1 MQGQSVAEPRPGA
14 ADPRGRATATGLPVN
29 PEASALVSAY
39 RRAIPVGVRRA
50 IAGRSSPEL
59 RRTVKRHI
67 GALTSGRPVHRLRAA
82 HLAGRHQELL
92 AAAGCTVAL
101 VDGQPRI
108 ALVERDLS
116 PERARTANL
125 VVVTGALEAAGV
137 PYFCVRGRARGATVV
152 AVARDDRDR
161 ALTALAG
168 LCRTLPGYVSP
179 LAHGNRDPRHA
190 VPGYAPGVWRRFA
203 AAEALRLTWYRTDP
217 RQRLV
222 LGSRH
227 GCDVEFWAREDGR
240 LTAPRRNAVTESV
253 PVDGVPVRVPAA
265 LFTTPYGPTG
275 APVPGAPEPGAPV
288 PGAPT
293 PGTFEP
299 RTPAPGAPEPGAPEP
314 GTPEPRAALAAGAP
328 LAGLLTVRT
337 REEFTHPLPGD
348 IAFPVDA
355 VYTWVD
361 GADPAWLGRRA
372 RFTDRAYHDE
382 AANAARYANR
392 DELRYSL
399 RALETYAPWV
409 RRVYLVTDDQTPAW
423 LDTAHPRVTVVSHRE
438 MFRDPEVLPTFNS
451 HAIESQ
457 LHRIEGLSEH
467 FLYFNDDVFLGQE
480 AVPDDFFLANG
491 LTKFFPSPALVPLGP
506 PSETDVPVSVAGK
519 NNRALIEAR
528 FGTTPVQKMK
538 HVPHALRR
546 SVLAE
551 IEEEFG
557 EQHRATAAHR
567 FRSRADIAIPSSLHH
582 YYAFH
587 TGRALPSD
595 LDYAYIDLSRPNAAA
610 RLDRLLADRDR
621 AVFCLNDTQSDEADI
636 TGQVALLHPFLDAYF
651 PLPAPYELPG

>member
-1 MQGQSVAEPRPGA
+1 MAGA
-14 ADPRGRATATGLPVN
+14 PVN
-29 PEASALVSAY
+29 PEASALVSVY
-39 RRAIPVGVRRA
+39 RKAVPVGIRRA

-59 RRTVKRHI
+59 RRSVKRRI
-67 GALTSGRPVHRLRAA
+67 GELTSARGIHRLRAA
-82 HLAGRHQELL
+82 HLAGRRQDLL
-92 AAAGCTVAL
+92 SVPGRTVA
-101 VDGQPRI
+101 VVAGQPRI

-116 PERARTANL
+116 PVQARTANL
-125 VVVTGALEAAGV
+125 GAVTAALEEAGIA
-137 PYFCVRGRARGATVV
+137 YFCVRGRQRSAAVV
-152 AVARDDRDR
+152 AVAAEDRGR
-161 ALTALAG
+161 ALAALAR
-168 LCRTLPGYVSP
+168 LCRTLPGYVSA
-179 LAHGNRDPRHA
+179 LAYGSREPKHVG
-190 VPGYAPGVWRRFA
+190 PGYEPGVWRRLA
-203 AAEALRLTWYRTDP
+203 SAEALRICWFRTDP

-222 LGSRH
+222 LGTPY
-227 GCDVEFWAREDGR
+227 GCDVEFWTREDGR

-253 PVDGVPVRVPAA
+253 PAGGRSVRVPGA
-265 LFTTPYGPTG
+265 LFTAPY
-275 APVPGAPEPGAPV
+275 VPGDSQGSRGSQDTRDSQGSRGTHGSGASR
-288 PGAPT
+288 G
-293 PGTFEP
+293 
-299 RTPAPGAPEPGAPEP
+299 
-314 GTPEPRAALAAGAP
+314 PRATVP
-328 LAGLLTVRT
+328 LQVRT

-348 IAFPVDA
+348 IAFPIDA

-361 GADPAWLGRRA
+361 GSDPAWLSRRA
-372 RFTDRAYHDE
+372 RFAGRAYHDE

-399 RALETYAPWV
+399 RSLETYAPWV
-409 RRVYLVTDDQTPAW
+409 RGIYIVTDDQIPGW
-423 LDTAHPRVTVVSHRE
+423 LDTSNPRIRIVGHRE
-438 MFRDPEVLPTFNS
+438 IFRDQQALPTFNS

-457 LHRIEGLSEH
+457 LHHIEGLSEH
-467 FLYFNDDVFLGQE
+467 FLYFNDDVFLGHE
-480 AVPDDFFLANG
+480 AVPQDFFLANG

-506 PSETDVPVSVAGK
+506 PSDEDVPVSVAGK

-546 SVLAE
+546 GVLQE
-551 IEEEFG
+551 IEEEFV
-557 EQHRATAAHR
+557 EAHRATASHR
-567 FRSRADIAIPSSLHH
+567 FRSLQDISIPSSLHH

-636 TGQVALLHPFLDAYF
+636 KGQVALLHPFLDGYF